1 MTTQQMSPPLHA
13 HYGALRLWVLA
24 LLAVAAGV
32 IVAGF
37 WNFHLVDGFGR
48 DVVAGGTIGDTS
60 LLAGSFAERGLGFGF
75 LFAAVAGVAA
85 TFTACNCV
93 VFAMLPGLACSPAER
108 RGRAESPWW
117 ALGIFVTGVVLVSAV
132 YGAYIGALGADG
144 VATLNERGARLA
156 RAQLVFTAIGVVMLL
171 WGVAEAGLLERL
183 ARRLPGGTRAAL
195 GSAAAKAGALGVLV
209 GLFSVGRPFP
219 VFREFLSY
227 AASAENPIYGAAV
240 MVTQGLGQILLMI
253 ALFALI
259 IWLWAPR
266 LQGWALSRP
275 HQPRLVG
282 AFALLAGGAFFVF
295 YWGLAF
301 AFDVGRWGFKLGW
314 YG

>member
-1 MTTQQMSPPLHA
+1 MATHASAPPLHA
-13 HYGALRLWVLA
+13 HYGALRLWGLA

-32 IVAGF
+32 IIAGF

-48 DVVAGGTIGDTS
+48 DVVAGRTIGDTRA
-60 LLAGSFAERGLGFGF
+60 LAGSFAERGLGFGF

-93 VFAMLPGLACSPAER
+93 VFAMLPGLACSPGEQ

-117 ALGIFVTGVVLVSAV
+117 ALGIFVTGVVLVSAA
-132 YGAYIGALGADG
+132 YGAYIGGLGPDG
-144 VATLNERGARLA
+144 VAALNARGARLA
-156 RAQLVFTAIGVVMLL
+156 QAQMVFTAIGAVMLL
-171 WGVAEAGLLERL
+171 WGVAEAGLLDRI
-183 ARRLPGGTRAAL
+183 ARRLPSGARGAL
-195 GSAAAKAGALGVLV
+195 GSAAVKAGALGVLV
-209 GLFSVGRPFP
+209 GLFAVGRPFP

-227 AASAENPIYGAAV
+227 AASAENPLYGAAV
-240 MVTQGLGQILLMI
+240 MITQGLGQIVVMI

-259 IWLWAPR
+259 VWLWAPR
-266 LQGWALSRP
+266 LQAWALSRP
-275 HQPRLVG
+275 HQPRLLG

-301 AFDVGRWGFKLGW
+301 AFDIGRWGFKLGW